1 MQQHPQVGG
10 SGSLQTAGFGLV
22 GCERYVMRPYPCFP
36 LLSHASLELSRRW
49 SVAWYSLMTIMV
61 IILHQSPNSRP
72 QRPTDRKSVGPR
84 GVVILHGRKARDGQA
99 RHMAVEPP
107 HMVYQSCPKWLSK
120 SRSWSVTTHS
130 CSRPQVRS
138 CVRASPPPQA
148 CCI

>member
-1 MQQHPQVGG
+1 MQRHLGLVTIKGMIG
-10 SGSLQTAGFGLV
+10 SPYDRAIHKHGKDLTSPILMLSSCHAAAPSSWGSISTHLQTAGFGLV

-84 GVVILHGRKARDGQA
+84 GAVAGRQG
-99 RHMAVEPP
+99 MAKPAT
-107 HMVYQSCPKWLSK
+107 WL
-120 SRSWSVTTHS
+120 
-130 CSRPQVRS
+130 
-138 CVRASPPPQA
+138 
-148 CCI
+148 